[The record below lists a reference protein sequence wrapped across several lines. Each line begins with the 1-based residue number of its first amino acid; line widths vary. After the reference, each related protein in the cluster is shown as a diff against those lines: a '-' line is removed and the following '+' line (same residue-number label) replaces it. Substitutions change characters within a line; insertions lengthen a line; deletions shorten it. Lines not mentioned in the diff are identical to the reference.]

1 MRGCCMIGDDAF
13 LILNSIYLRKMASPA
28 HISSATG
35 LAPDAVQASLAR
47 FAAAEQI
54 LDLAGQVL
62 LQPEGTA
69 AVLAYYR
76 ETYGP
81 LRAGDGLAA
90 WYGRFEDLNAQFIKL
105 ISEWQK
111 SDGDERM
118 QGRAIRVVERL
129 TKALRE
135 IEPAIPR
142 YAGYVRRFE
151 ASVGLVDQ
159 GKRQFMCDPTVDCVH
174 NIWFEF
180 HEDILAVLGR
190 PRDT

>member
-1 MRGCCMIGDDAF
+1 MIGDDAF
-13 LILNSIYLRKMASPA
+13 LILNAIYLRKMASPA
-28 HISSATG
+28 QISSVTG
-35 LAPDAVQASLAR
+35 LALDAVQTSLAG

-54 LDLAGQVL
+54 LDMAGQVL
-62 LQPEGTA
+62 LQPQGTA
-69 AVLAYYR
+69 AVLTYYR
-76 ETYGP
+76 DAYGP

-105 ISEWQK
+105 ISEWQQ
-111 SDGDERM
+111 SDGDERV
-118 QGRAIRVVERL
+118 QDRAIRVVERL
-129 TKALRE
+129 IKALRE

-159 GKRQFMCDPTVDCVH
+159 GKRQFMCDPTIDSVH

-180 HEDILAVLGR
+180 HEDILAVLGK